1 MSGGGGG
8 GDLLGA
14 GLAIAAMVA
23 TDGAAASFLPEAM
36 GMEAGLGATMVGGA
50 ALGAGSSALGNALTG
65 GDIGRGALMGGLAG
79 GAMAGIGSA
88 MGPSGLPTTQV
99 GGGEVAGAITTPTP
113 TYDPMQAS
121 QEGFNY
127 SGPSASAPPTTPMPG
142 GGYDPMQAS
151 QEGFNYTG
159 PGAASPGNLATTD
172 ANSFGEGW
180 SSKGFNGGPGP
191 GQTAGSNG
199 IMDWMKNNKGLTALG
214 GTAALM
220 ALINKDNKKYGV
232 PTTTP
237 YTGNGL
243 QKFRY
248 DPALYTP
255 NTAPRYAAG
264 GIADAMPPGGPVEQ
278 MSRDNALGQNQ
289 MFPQSQLQT
298 NAFSSSINTP
308 MGSNMI
314 AAAGDT
320 NIDPYTGAEKFAAG
334 GGISGGLGSYA
345 AGGNPH
351 LLKGPGDGMS
361 DNIPA
366 TISGKQPARLA
377 DGEFVVPA
385 DVVSHLGN
393 GSTDAGAKQ
402 LYNMMDK
409 VRKARTGVKRQG
421 KQIKPGKYLPA

>member
-8 GDLLGA
+8 GDLLST
-14 GLAIAAMVA
+14 GLMIAASVDA
-23 TDGAAASFLPEAM
+23 PELAPEFLTSAEGLGLSTGAAS
-36 GMEAGLGATMVGGA
+36 GITGAV
-50 ALGAGSSALGNALTG
+50 LGAGTSALTG
-65 GDIGRGALMGGLAG
+65 RDPLTGALMGGVG
-79 GAMAGIGSA
+79 GYMAAPGTPGGGITPGTNPA
-88 MGPSGLPTTQV
+88 QV
-99 GGGEVAGAITTPTP
+99 GGGDVAGAITTPTP
-113 TYDPMQAS
+113 AVPSQYSPEMMGEYGGPQVGSPQAI
-121 QEGFNY
+121 
-127 SGPSASAPPTTPMPG
+127 ASNIPATTTPMPG
-142 GGYDPMQAS
+142 GQY
-151 QEGFNYTG
+151 
-159 PGAASPGNLATTD
+159 SPEMM
-172 ANSFGEGW
+172 GEY
-180 SSKGFNGGPGP
+180 GGPQGGSPQAIASNTPNISGTNVPP
-191 GQTAGSNG
+191 GSSSSSNG
-199 IMDWMKNNKGLTALG
+199 IMDWISKNKGLTALG

-220 ALINKDNKKYGV
+220 ALINQDNKKYGT
-232 PTTTP
+232 PTVTP

-243 QKFRY
+243 QKFKY
-248 DPALYTP
+248 DPSVYIP

-264 GIADAMPPGGPVEQ
+264 GIADAMPSGGPVEQ

-298 NAFSSSINTP
+298 SAFSSSTNTP

-320 NIDPYTGAEKFAAG
+320 NVDPYTGAEKFAAG

>member
-8 GDLLGA
+8 GDLLST
-14 GLAIAAMVA
+14 GLMIAASVA
-23 TDGAAASFLPEAM
+23 APELAPEFLTSAEGLGLSTGAAS
-36 GMEAGLGATMVGGA
+36 GITGAV
-50 ALGAGSSALGNALTG
+50 LGAGTSALTG
-65 GDIGRGALMGGLAG
+65 RDPLTGALMGGVG
-79 GAMAGIGSA
+79 GYMAAPGTPGGGITPGTNPA
-88 MGPSGLPTTQV
+88 QV
-99 GGGEVAGAITTPTP
+99 GGGDVAGAITTPTP
-113 TYDPMQAS
+113 AVPS
-121 QEGFNY
+121 QY
-127 SGPSASAPPTTPMPG
+127 SPEM
-142 GGYDPMQAS
+142 M
-151 QEGFNYTG
+151 
-159 PGAASPGNLATTD
+159 
-172 ANSFGEGW
+172 GEY
-180 SSKGFNGGPGP
+180 GGPQVGSPQAIASNTPNISGTNVPP
-191 GQTAGSNG
+191 GSSSSSNG
-199 IMDWMKNNKGLTALG
+199 IMDWISKNKGLTALG

-220 ALINKDNKKYGV
+220 ALINNDNKKYGV

-248 DPALYTP
+248 DPALYIP

-264 GIADAMPPGGPVEQ
+264 GIADAMPSGGPVEQ

-298 NAFSSSINTP
+298 SAFSSSTNTP

-320 NIDPYTGAEKFAAG
+320 NVDPYTGAEKFAAG